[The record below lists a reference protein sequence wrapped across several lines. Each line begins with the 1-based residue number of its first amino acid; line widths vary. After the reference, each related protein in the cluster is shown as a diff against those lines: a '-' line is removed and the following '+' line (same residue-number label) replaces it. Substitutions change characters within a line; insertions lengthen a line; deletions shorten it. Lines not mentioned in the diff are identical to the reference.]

1 MLVQKLLYHGHS
13 NCIAMAPLVAY
24 NSMHV
29 FCKRGSVVTSIDLY
43 LNSEEQIAVA
53 LPKWSSMN
61 ECCSRKCYFRSLR
74 QETAVFH

>member
-13 NCIAMAPLVAY
+13 NCIAITPLVAY

-43 LNSEEQIAVA
+43 LNTEEQIVVA
-53 LPKWSSMN
+53 LPK
-61 ECCSRKCYFRSLR
+61 
-74 QETAVFH
+74 